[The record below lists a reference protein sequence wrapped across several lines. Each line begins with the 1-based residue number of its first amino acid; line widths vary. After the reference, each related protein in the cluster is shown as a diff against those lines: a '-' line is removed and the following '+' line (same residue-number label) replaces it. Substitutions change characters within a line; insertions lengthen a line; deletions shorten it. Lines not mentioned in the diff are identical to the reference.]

1 MRYPGSVGMIS
12 PVITNTGPADDI
24 DVFNASEAAMILDV
38 DDDDEDVM
46 IIEGGRRGKRKKKR
60 ERSTSGQRIKNK
72 KQFTKTIHLKIK
84 S

>member
-46 IIEGGRRGKRKKKR
+46 IIEGGRRGKRKKKG
-60 ERSTSGQRIKNK
+60 SGARVDKESRTKNNLQ
-72 KQFTKTIHLKIK
+72 KQFT
-84 S
+84 